1 MSTKEDLTSN
11 IIATD
16 NLDFDKIE
24 TQREHRLETISKWL
38 FIIIIPF
45 ITIIGVIGNILIHL
59 TMRKR
64 GKPTSVS
71 VYMSALALA
80 DSTVLILD
88 FLNNWI
94 KEALRVDLLKNKGFC
109 IFHRYFFSL
118 AYTYSS
124 WLIVIIS
131 IERLVVVWFP
141 LKVSAK
147 PKHNTV

>member
-1 MSTKEDLTSN
+1 MATISTKEDLTTSIITTN
-11 IIATD
+11 IIVDLD
-16 NLDFDKIE
+16 NLE
-24 TQREHRLETISKWL
+24 TQSEHRLETISKWL
-38 FIIIIPF
+38 IMIMIPVID
-45 ITIIGVIGNILIHL
+45 ITGVIGNILIHF

-64 GKPTSVS
+64 GKPTSIS

-94 KEALRVDLLKNKGFC
+94 KEAMGVDLLKNKGFC
-109 IFHRYFFSL
+109 IFHRYSFSL

-147 PKHNTV
+147 P